1 MIKIIILLGIFIVNT
16 SAPEVKSAD
25 VRVSWGHLN
34 HARKVATLKNQPQPT
49 DWYSRSSL
57 VNRNRVKAVHL
68 QNLDFPPVNN
78 QKRCSDMD
86 TVLSGCKE
94 QPGSIEEA
102 HQRTALAYSR
112 SSGSH

>member
-1 MIKIIILLGIFIVNT
+1 MIKIIILLGIFLVNT

-25 VRVSWGHLN
+25 VRVSWGYSK
-34 HARKVATLKNQPQPT
+34 HARKVATLKNQPQAS
-49 DWYSRSSL
+49 DWYLRSSL
-57 VNRNRVKAVHL
+57 VNMNRVKAVHL
-68 QNLDFPPVNN
+68 QSNDLPPVNN

-94 QPGSIEEA
+94 QRGSIEEA